1 MDSNLF
7 QLQCLK
13 DDFNTN
19 KPKLLRIIFK

>member
-19 KPKLLRIIFK
+19 KPKLLRIILK